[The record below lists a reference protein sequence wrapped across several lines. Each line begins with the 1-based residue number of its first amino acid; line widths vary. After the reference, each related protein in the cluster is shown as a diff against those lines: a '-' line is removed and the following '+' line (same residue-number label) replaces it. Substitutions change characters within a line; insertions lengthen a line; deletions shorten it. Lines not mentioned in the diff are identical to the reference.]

1 MEEILQTLTSSC
13 AGYDARSSARDPY
26 EGFHH
31 NLFCQNSCEDF
42 ESYLVLWSDAVYI
55 FIFTQSFPD
64 LHDNRGTSLVKE
76 SDYL

>member
-42 ESYLVLWSDAVYI
+42 ESYLGLWSDAVPVYI
-55 FIFTQSFPD
+55 FIFTQSFPGYIFGI
-64 LHDNRGTSLVKE
+64 NE